1 MKASALELIR
11 VLGLSQ
17 ETDLL
22 LIVKEQIRKSCPLC
36 LFDMADAFEI
46 GAQYLASFSYDL
58 VILDFETDRRY
69 ELLKRAFS
77 HKLPVILLMEDECH
91 PKTVTH
97 LIMSGV
103 QSFLPKS
110 KIAEIVPARHD
121 LNPGG
126 GAQGLGITMFETHTC
141 LRQLVQN
148 RRFVRLAAV
157 TTETFIAEIVG
168 HDENDV
174 GP

>member
-22 LIVKEQIRKSCPLC
+22 LIVKEQIRKSCPIC
-36 LFDMADAFEI
+36 LFDMADTFEI

-58 VILDFETDRRY
+58 VILDLETDRRY
-69 ELLKRAFS
+69 ELLKRASS
-77 HKLPVILLMEDECH
+77 HNLPVIVLIEDECH
-91 PKTVTH
+91 PKIVTH

-110 KIAEIVPARHD
+110 KITEIVPAIEQILHIKSMTTWKR
-121 LNPGG
+121 
-126 GAQGLGITMFETHTC
+126 TFK
-141 LRQLVQN
+141 
-148 RRFVRLAAV
+148 RL
-157 TTETFIAEIVG
+157 EEILF
-168 HDENDV
+168 
-174 GP
+174 